1 MAYSRAGKMDR
12 QAEESR
18 WFWATLIL
26 SSVSIVAVVFAA
38 WELGENRFF
47 READYVTLHYL
58 YISRGVASSFI
69 LAFWAAWYVLRER
82 RRSEEELRRSREH
95 YRHLLEASPGAVALY
110 DASLRVTE
118 WNATAERLYGF
129 TKAQVLGQP
138 IPIVL
143 PERDDEL
150 RQLLRSAEAGEP
162 VLDFETLRR
171 DNKGVTFEVQL
182 SLIAFREAPGKTDF
196 LEVTTDIR
204 ERVRLRQTLLEIEK
218 LTSMGK
224 MAAGTAHHLNTPLAA
239 MLLRVQMM
247 RERSGQG
254 AGSPDLEKLENALL
268 FCQQFVRRLLEFSR
282 NPVAQ
287 KQPEEIAHTIESV
300 VSFLAPALQTKR
312 ARVPLDLSGA
322 DGAQVL
328 ADRNLLE
335 ALFLILLSNSLDAIS
350 NDGTI
355 AVRCRRASPDR
366 IEIEIADDGCGIAP
380 ADLAHIFEPFF
391 TTKGPGRGTGLGLA
405 IARNIVLEHR
415 GSIRLENAPVKG
427 TVALVELPVW
437 RPAPASEGTRP

>member
-1 MAYSRAGKMDR
+1 MDR

-26 SSVSIVAVVFAA
+26 SSVTIVAVVFAA
-38 WELGENRFF
+38 WELVENRFF

-69 LAFWAAWYVLRER
+69 LASWAAWYVLRER

-129 TKAQVLGQP
+129 TKAEVLGQP
-138 IPIVL
+138 IPIVP

-150 RQLLRSAEAGEP
+150 RQLLRNAEAGEP

-182 SLIAFREAPGKTDF
+182 SLIPFREAPGNTDF

-254 AGSPDLEKLENALL
+254 PGSSDLEKLENALL

-282 NPVAQ
+282 TPVAQ

-312 ARVPLDLSGA
+312 TRVPLDLSGA

-328 ADRNLLE
+328 ADRYLME
-335 ALFLILLSNSLDAIS
+335 ALFSILLSNSLDAIS

-380 ADLAHIFEPFF
+380 ADLAHLFEPFF

-415 GSIRLENAPVKG
+415 GSIRLENAPVQG

>member
-1 MAYSRAGKMDR
+1 MDR
-12 QAEESR
+12 QAKESR

-69 LAFWAAWYVLRER
+69 LATWAAWYVLRER
-82 RRSEEELRRSREH
+82 RRSEEELRRSREY

-138 IPIVL
+138 IPIVP

-150 RQLLRSAEAGEP
+150 RQLLRNAEAGEP

-182 SLIAFREAPGKTDF
+182 SLIPFREAPGKTDF
-196 LEVTTDIR
+196 LDVTEDIR
-204 ERVRLRQTLLEIEK
+204 ERVRLRQTLLEVEK
-218 LTSMGK
+218 LTSIGK
-224 MAAGTAHHLNTPLAA
+224 TAAGTAHHLNTPLAA

-247 RERSGQG
+247 RERMHDEPTAS
-254 AGSPDLEKLENALL
+254 DLERLENSLR
-268 FCQQFVRRLLEFSR
+268 FCQQFVRRLLEFSSR
-282 NPVAQ
+282 PSAQ
-287 KQPEEIAHTIESV
+287 KQAEDV
-300 VSFLAPALQTKR
+300 
-312 ARVPLDLSGA
+312 
-322 DGAQVL
+322 
-328 ADRNLLE
+328 
-335 ALFLILLSNSLDAIS
+335 
-350 NDGTI
+350 
-355 AVRCRRASPDR
+355 
-366 IEIEIADDGCGIAP
+366 
-380 ADLAHIFEPFF
+380 AHIRESLVRFLSPS
-391 TTKGPGRGTGLGLA
+391 LN
-405 IARNIVLEHR
+405 ARH
-415 GSIRLENAPVKG
+415 
-427 TVALVELPVW
+427 
-437 RPAPASEGTRP
+437 TRVS

>member
-1 MAYSRAGKMDR
+1 MDR

-26 SSVSIVAVVFAA
+26 SSVTIVAVVFAA
-38 WELGENRFF
+38 WELVENRFF

-69 LAFWAAWYVLRER
+69 LASWAAWYVLRER

-138 IPIVL
+138 IPIVP

-150 RQLLRSAEAGEP
+150 RQLLRNAEAGEP

-182 SLIAFREAPGKTDF
+182 SLIPFREPPGNTDF

-254 AGSPDLEKLENALL
+254 PGSSDLEKLENALL

-282 NPVAQ
+282 TPVAQ

-312 ARVPLDLSGA
+312 TRVPLDLSGA

-328 ADRNLLE
+328 ADRYLME
-335 ALFLILLSNSLDAIS
+335 ALFSILLSNSLDAIS

-380 ADLAHIFEPFF
+380 ADLAHLFEPFF

-415 GSIRLENAPVKG
+415 GSIRLENAPVQG

-437 RPAPASEGTRP
+437 RPAPASEGIRP